1 MMIDQ
6 LTDSDFPVVVI
17 GAAGFIGGTVFGTL
31 LERNIPVVGLDIKRS
46 DYNDAVQIADILEL
60 DQLTQ
65 AIPENALIVHLAG
78 PVAGSFGKGLETAW
92 RLQVEGTGNVL
103 IAAARKNARRLVF
116 GSSYH
121 VYMPFDATDSVDEAT
136 RIPASDMDPFGSAKL
151 VCEHTTSAFC
161 AHAGIDLVTLRFGSV
176 YGLGNCS
183 NLMGELFEACKSG
196 KNVEIWGAGERTN
209 HYVDLDDLAD
219 GCIRALSVAPGLYN
233 VLDPRQFNIREICE
247 IAESALGVKSTFRT
261 EIKERPSF
269 PKIAGHKFIDAT
281 GWRPTPMELAFERKA
296 SQIQGQFAA

>member
-1 MMIDQ
+1 MIDQ

-116 GSSYH
+116 G
-121 VYMPFDATDSVDEAT
+121 
-136 RIPASDMDPFGSAKL
+136 
-151 VCEHTTSAFC
+151 
-161 AHAGIDLVTLRFGSV
+161 
-176 YGLGNCS
+176 N
-183 NLMGELFEACKSG
+183 
-196 KNVEIWGAGERTN
+196 
-209 HYVDLDDLAD
+209 
-219 GCIRALSVAPGLYN
+219 
-233 VLDPRQFNIREICE
+233 
-247 IAESALGVKSTFRT
+247 
-261 EIKERPSF
+261 
-269 PKIAGHKFIDAT
+269 
-281 GWRPTPMELAFERKA
+281 
-296 SQIQGQFAA
+296 